1 MSATSEFVRNLRVE
15 VDERPA
21 PTPVKKE
28 TQPVVKKERKD
39 DDEEMQDAEEGEE
52 KENENEEDDENQGD
66 DVMDEPL
73 VSGSLAAALQFLKQK
88 GTNQPFEAYLV
99 LQGISFY

>member
-39 DDEEMQDAEEGEE
+39 DDEEMQDAEEGE
-52 KENENEEDDENQGD
+52 ENENEEDDENQGD